1 VENLDPKLHANV
13 AIELAATGEDRDS
26 AVRHA
31 RRAPEQIPGLMSAST
46 AALPETI
53 SVLLF
58 ADHAAEA
65 REAAGTWLD
74 LAQQHGSEPAVA
86 TAAGRGAL
94 GSEGGCAEK
103 SRTHTGNGTS
113 PRSPPCC

>member
-1 VENLDPKLHANV
+1 VGNLDPKLHANV
-13 AIELAATGEDRDS
+13 AIELAATGEDRHS

-31 RRAPEQIPGLMSAST
+31 RRALEQIPGLMLAST

-86 TAAGRGAL
+86 TAAGLISLLALSCCRLPGARR
-94 GSEGGCAEK
+94 SDRA
-103 SRTHTGNGTS
+103 GND
-113 PRSPPCC
+113 